1 MGGPRHPSPHAV
13 PLHPEADVATVVEIP
28 DFVKGR
34 KTRRGEP
41 LPPEEMPRP
50 ELVTA
55 VAPSEIDAFLGAR
68 SPDERRRHLQRLRD
82 EGILIH
88 AKGRLQQRIRGQ
100 DPSWAYV
107 FRGHAEQVPRVK
119 RQVAVFEV

>member
-1 MGGPRHPSPHAV
+1 MGAKV
-13 PLHPEADVATVVEIP
+13 PTSRQRTHLQVEVEVASLVEIP

-41 LPPEEMPRP
+41 LPPEEIPRP

-68 SPDERRRHLQRLRD
+68 SPAERIRHLRRLRD
-82 EGILIH
+82 EGVLIH
-88 AKGRLQQRIRGQ
+88 SKGRLQQRIRGH
-100 DPSWAYV
+100 DIPRAYV
-107 FRGHAEQVPRVK
+107 FRGYAASVPR
-119 RQVAVFEV
+119 A